1 MKKYVYLTLAAC
13 AVITAVITGCN
24 LLKEHSAE
32 IHQTVAT
39 SLKNAYD
46 NGGAEKVSAKIDDL
60 VAEGKLST
68 LQAEK
73 LKEAL
78 QKGYDSLQ
86 TKLNELV
93 EKETAAGTEQTEK

>member
-1 MKKYVYLTLAAC
+1 MKKYVFLTLAIC
-13 AVITAVITGCN
+13 AVITAVITGCD

-39 SLKNAYD
+39 SLQNAYN
-46 NGGAEKVSAKIDDL
+46 NGGAEKINAKIDAL

-86 TKLNELV
+86 TKLNELAVKDV
-93 EKETAAGTEQTEK
+93 EVEPEQTAK